1 MFYPVMINLDYFNI
15 LVIGGGKVAYRKVS
29 TLLRYG
35 GRVVVLSKKLDDDF
49 KNLIGQFIWIEDHY
63 KEESL
68 EGATL
73 VVAATNDQKL
83 NATIGN
89 RCLEKGVLCNVVSFK
104 ELSSFIVPASVRRGD
119 LVLSVSTQGKSP
131 MLAQRIK
138 KELEEKYDERYE
150 SYVKVLG
157 KAREDIKT
165 HVKDE
170 KVKKEM
176 IKALVVNEE
185 VKRN

>member
-1 MFYPVMINLDYFNI
+1 MIKLDYFNI

-29 TLLRYG
+29 TLLRCG
-35 GRVVVLSKKLDDDF
+35 GRVTVLSQKLDDDF
-49 KNLIGQFIWIEDHY
+49 KNLMGQFIWIQDHY
-63 KEESL
+63 KKENL

-73 VVAATNDQKL
+73 VIAATNDQKL
-83 NATIGN
+83 NAAIGKE
-89 RCLEKGVLCNVVSFK
+89 CLEKGVLCNVVSSK

-150 SYVKVLG
+150 GYVKVLG
-157 KAREDIKT
+157 EARENIKS
-165 HVKDE
+165 HVKDKE
-170 KVKKEM
+170 VKKEM
-176 IKALVVNEE
+176 IKALVLKKEGKQN
-185 VKRN
+185 K